1 MAIRTSCT
9 TFATRFL
16 EEQLM
21 FYKTMRKYI
30 ILSVAVMSSIVLTSC
45 AKLGALS
52 SDNFRVTPT
61 PLEAV
66 GGQVPADINITF
78 PEKYM
83 KKKVQITAVPVL
95 KSNSGEIHA
104 LGSEF
109 QGEKVEANGTTVPY
123 KAGGSYNVR
132 ASFPYV
138 EEYMQSDLYMHFD
151 ARKGK
156 KSIKVPDVK
165 IGYGVIA
172 TSDLLRGTIASTNP
186 ALAPDAYQRII
197 KQKQEAQI
205 KYLVNQANIRASELN
220 TTSIK
225 DFVRILREINDHQE
239 TLQLDNIEVSA
250 YASPE
255 GSYSFNEKLAEKR
268 QNSSSEYVS
277 QQLKKN
283 KMKADVDTRFTAED
297 WEGFQQL
304 VSESNIQDKDV
315 ILRVLSMYKD
325 PAEREQQIR
334 NMSVVYDELSK
345 GILPELRRA
354 RLIANYNIIG
364 RSDEQIQAQFA
375 SDASK
380 LSIEEVL
387 YGANLQESEAAKRAW
402 YEKTVQLYPND
413 ARAYNNLANLA
424 YKNGDLQT
432 CVNYL
437 TKAKSINAA
446 SPEVATNEALIALS
460 QGNVDQAESLLAKGM
475 GADSYTEVLG
485 NLNLAKGNIAAAASN
500 LAGVKTNT
508 AALAQIL
515 NKDYASATTTLAN
528 IANPDAYTSYL
539 KAILA
544 ARQGDSAGVASNL
557 KAVAA
562 QNPELAARAA
572 KDLEFAKYN
581 K

>member
-1 MAIRTSCT
+1 
-9 TFATRFL
+9 
-16 EEQLM
+16 
-21 FYKTMRKYI
+21 MRNYT
-30 ILSVAVMSSIVLTSC
+30 ILSVAVLSSLVLTSC

-61 PLEAV
+61 PLEAT
-66 GGQVPADINITF
+66 GGKVPADINITF
-78 PEKYM
+78 PQKYM
-83 KKKVQITAVPVL
+83 KKKVQITAIPVL

-109 QGEKVEANGTTVPY
+109 QGEKVEGNGTTVSY
-123 KAGGSYNVR
+123 KNGGNFNVR

-138 EEYMQSDLYMHFD
+138 EDYMQSDLYMRFD

-165 IGYGVIA
+165 IGYGIIA

-186 ALAPDAYQRII
+186 ALAPDGYQRII

-239 TLQLDNIEVSA
+239 TLQLENIEVSA

-283 KMKADVDTRFTAED
+283 RMKADVDTRFTAED

-304 VSESNIQDKDV
+304 VSQSNIQDKDV
-315 ILRVLSMYKD
+315 ILRVLSMYND

-334 NMSVVYDELSK
+334 NMSVVYDELAK

-364 RSDEQIQAQFA
+364 RSDEQIQAQFQM
-375 SDASK
+375 DATK
-380 LSIEEVL
+380 LNIEEIL
-387 YGANLQESEAAKRAW
+387 YGANLQENNVQKQAW
-402 YEKTVQLYPND
+402 YEKATQIYPND

-424 YKNGDLQT
+424 YKNGDMQT
-432 CVNYL
+432 TVNYL

-446 SPEVATNEALIALS
+446 SPEVATNEALIALAE
-460 QGNVDQAESLLAKGM
+460 GNIEKAESLLAKGM

-500 LAGVKTNT
+500 LAGINTNT

-515 NKDYASATTTLAN
+515 NKDYAAAATTLAN
-528 IANPDAYTSYL
+528 IPNADAYTSYL

-544 ARQGDSAGVASNL
+544 ARKGDSAGVTANL
-557 KAVAA
+557 QAVAA
-562 QNPELAARAA
+562 QNPTLADRAA
-572 KDLEFAKYN
+572 KDIEFQKYN